1 MSYIDPHDVL
11 TLSALLMALTWLGF
25 VTDASRIG
33 KALPGVVCILV
44 CGSLLANFRIVP
56 FSSGAADFV
65 GQYIVP
71 AAIPLLMIKADLRRI
86 FIESGRV
93 MLAFAAA
100 CVGIV
105 AGVVAGF
112 YLLQPWHVSSQV
124 AGFYTGGF
132 IGGTISM
139 IAVGNAVKMTADD
152 ISVATGASM
161 IPSILGLMALISLP
175 NLRLIRRLLPC
186 RLDPGAQR
194 EDPGTRLTAQPPRFQ
209 LTHITGALALSL
221 SICALAR
228 LVEYGVGTYAGHD
241 QRPYNILYVTSL
253 TIVVANLFPRPLHAL
268 RGEFELGMIFMY
280 MFFAVIG
287 MGTNLT
293 TFLDHAVSLFF
304 YVVFLLA
311 VGIAVTFAL
320 CKLLKL
326 DLSEAITGC
335 GAAIVGPAAT
345 VALVAGKGWSSMIS
359 PAVMTG
365 IFCHIAG
372 NFIGITVAT
381 LLS

>member
-1 MSYIDPHDVL
+1 MFPIDPHDVL
-11 TLSALLMALTWLGF
+11 TLSAVLLLLTWLGF
-25 VTDASRIG
+25 VMDASRFG
-33 KALPGVVCILV
+33 RALPGVVCILV
-44 CGSLLANFRIVP
+44 AGALLSNFRITP
-56 FSSGAADFV
+56 FSSDVGDFV
-65 GQYIVP
+65 GRYIVP
-71 AAIPLLMIKADLRRI
+71 AAIPMLMIKADLKKI

-93 MLAFAAA
+93 MVAFAAA

-112 YLLQPWHVSSQV
+112 YLLQPWHVSAKI

-139 IAVGNAVKMTADD
+139 IAVGNAVKMTADE
-152 ISVATGASM
+152 IAVATGASM
-161 IPSILGLMALISLP
+161 IPSILGLMTLVSLP
-175 NLRLIRRLLPC
+175 NLRLVRRHLPC
-186 RLDPGAQR
+186 KLDGEGVVACVKTQVPA
-194 EDPGTRLTAQPPRFQ
+194 FQ

-221 SICALAR
+221 SICAVAR
-228 LVEYGVGTYAGHD
+228 LVEAAVASFVGHD
-241 QRPYNILYVTSL
+241 QAQYNILYVTTV
-253 TIVVANLFPRPLHAL
+253 TIVVANLFPRRLQAL

-287 MGTNLT
+287 LGTNMT

-304 YVVFLLA
+304 YVIILLA
-311 VGIAVTFAL
+311 VGIAVTFMLA
-320 CKLLKL
+320 KVLKL
-326 DLSEAITGC
+326 DLSEAVTGC

-345 VALVAGKGWSSMIS
+345 VAVVAGKGWSSMVS

-365 IFCHIAG
+365 IFCHVAG